1 MGFFDRVFKEVDSV
15 VDEVVGDVAPTV
27 EKVATEFIDVPLHE
41 VDPAIMSILRADSA
55 YAEVEG
61 AADYAAEVAEA
72 TEILGEGVEAVGV
85 AAVAPEIAL
94 GLGVV
99 AIAGMVGYG
108 VYSLVESLSSSDVGP
123 VGRKDFPSGSSSGQL
138 PVAPG
143 APPPYYDPYTT
154 VPTVVGKT
162 IYDPYLLTH
171 HSPYNDLSRWL
182 RNPPRSKAR
191 SRLLL

>member
-154 VPTVVGKT
+154 VPAVVGKT

-171 HSPYNDLSRWL
+171 RSPYNDLSQWL